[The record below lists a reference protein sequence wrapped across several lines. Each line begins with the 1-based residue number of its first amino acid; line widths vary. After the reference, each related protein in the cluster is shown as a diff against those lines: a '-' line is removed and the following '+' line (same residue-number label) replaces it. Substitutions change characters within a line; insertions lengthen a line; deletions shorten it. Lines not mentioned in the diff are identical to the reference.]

1 MTWRVLVSAPY
12 FIPVIEEYQQ
22 RLAAEGVE
30 LVPAQVS
37 ERLSETELI
46 KIIKIL
52 TVSYAVTIAL
62 RNECSKQL
70 RV

>member
-12 FIPVIEEYQQ
+12 FIPVIKDYQQ

-30 LVPAQVS
+30 LVPAKVK

-46 KIIKIL
+46 KIITDVDGI
-52 TVSYAVTIAL
+52 I
-62 RNECSKQL
+62 
-70 RV
+70 